1 VNESVKT
8 TPQGL
13 LEMGSAPAPSDGGF
27 NYTPL
32 APDEF
37 EAKLQEILERVRPFI
52 QMDGG
57 DLELIAVE
65 DRNALIRMHGACVG
79 CPSSIYTLKL
89 GVEEAIRKEIPD
101 FGELIEID

>member
-1 VNESVKT
+1 
-8 TPQGL
+8 
-13 LEMGSAPAPSDGGF
+13 MGAAEKPSGF

-32 APDEF
+32 TPDEF
-37 EAKLQEILERVRPFI
+37 EAKLQEILTNVRPFI

-57 DLELIAVE
+57 DIELIAVE
-65 DRNALIRMHGACVG
+65 DKNALSRMHGACVG

-101 FGELIEID
+101 FGELIQID

>member
-1 VNESVKT
+1 VKT
-8 TPQGL
+8 TPEGL
-13 LEMGSAPAPSDGGF
+13 LEMGRGETQPVAESGGF

-32 APDEF
+32 NADEF
-37 EAKLQEILERVRPFI
+37 EAKLQEILARVRPFI

-57 DLELIAVE
+57 DIELIAVE

>member
-1 VNESVKT
+1 MSDYKT
-8 TPQGL
+8 TPTGL
-13 LEMGSAPAPSDGGF
+13 LEMGAAEPQTSSGF

-32 APDEF
+32 TPDEF
-37 EAKLQEILERVRPFI
+37 EAKLQEVLAKVRPFI

-57 DLELIAVE
+57 DIELIAVE
-65 DRNALIRMHGACVG
+65 DRNALIRMHGSCVG

-101 FGELIEID
+101 FGELIQID